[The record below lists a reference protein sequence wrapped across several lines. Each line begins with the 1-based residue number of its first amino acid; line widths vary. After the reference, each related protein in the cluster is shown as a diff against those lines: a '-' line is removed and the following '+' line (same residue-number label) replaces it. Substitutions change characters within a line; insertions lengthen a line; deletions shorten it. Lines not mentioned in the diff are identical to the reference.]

1 MKTIALGML
10 LAALAA
16 STAWAQHN
24 VTEDS
29 SAEGALLTWHDPV
42 PWQVGLGYERLARPV
57 KLAGAEMD
65 LKADVVEGM
74 VGVAPW
80 PWLLLYGH
88 VGAAEAELE
97 KTMAAKG
104 SGGAGGLVGARV
116 NVWQIYE
123 GVENSAWRVTL
134 QLAGEYSHRTSADDG
149 AGELEWDEGLVMLP
163 IDYHLSF
170 ARRARNVDAHEFQS
184 LHAYVGPA
192 VSALDGTWTCAG
204 VEQDF
209 SEKESF
215 GVVGGGEMW
224 LLANLAFGARVDWFD
239 GVSGQVTLRYRF

>member
-1 MKTIALGML
+1 MKKTACWML
-10 LAALAA
+10 MLALAA
-16 STAWAQHN
+16 PAAWASLN
-24 VTEDS
+24 VEEDAS
-29 SAEGALLTWHDPV
+29 GETALLTWRDPV

-149 AGELEWDEGLVMLP
+149 AGDLEPVAVRKRTAEDTHDARLKLRRGPFRVRLP
-163 IDYHLSF
+163 C
-170 ARRARNVDAHEFQS
+170 
-184 LHAYVGPA
+184 
-192 VSALDGTWTCAG
+192 DG
-204 VEQDF
+204 
-209 SEKESF
+209 
-215 GVVGGGEMW
+215 
-224 LLANLAFGARVDWFD
+224 
-239 GVSGQVTLRYRF
+239 

>member
-1 MKTIALGML
+1 MKKTACWML
-10 LAALAA
+10 MMALAA
-16 STAWAQHN
+16 PAAWASLN
-24 VTEDS
+24 VEEDAS
-29 SAEGALLTWHDPV
+29 GETALLTWRDPV
-42 PWQVGLGYERLARPV
+42 PWQAGLSYMQVSRPV
-57 KLAGAEMD
+57 DLEGVEWD
-65 LKADVVEGM
+65 LKADVVDAM
-74 VGVAPW
+74 VGVSPW

-149 AGELEWDEGLVMLP
+149 AGELAWDEGLVMLP

-192 VSALDGTWTCAG
+192 VSALDGTWTSAG